1 MSAPEIARSDAPAT
15 VEVAGRPVVV
25 HYGDVVGEYAALRVG
40 ALLVD
45 RSARGR
51 VRITGPRAAEMV
63 AGLVTNDV
71 QSLAPGRGQFA
82 AALTPKGKIVADVRI
97 FAEADSLLVDAPV
110 RAHAGWMAMLRKYV
124 NPRVAPYRDVSS
136 ELRDLGVFGREARR
150 VAALV
155 SGVDAEQ
162 LAALPP
168 YGHVAGRADGDV
180 PITVARV
187 PDLETEGYE
196 LFVPAEH
203 GDALWQRLVAADA
216 TPGGLAAWEIARI
229 EAGRPEWGLDIDDT
243 TIPQEANLD
252 ELHAISYTKGCYV
265 GQEVVARVHFRGH
278 VNRHLRGLLCGDGD
292 PPPPRAVLVDDAG
305 KPIGDVRSSALSPRL
320 GAIAL
325 AMVRREVEPGT
336 TLAARWDGGEARA
349 DVIRLPFPI

>member
-1 MSAPEIARSDAPAT
+1 MSAPGTTRTAAHAT
-15 VEVAGRPVVV
+15 VDVAGQPVVL
-25 HYGDVVGEYAALRVG
+25 HYGDLVGEYAALRMG
-40 ALLVD
+40 ALMVD

-51 VRITGPRAAEMV
+51 VRIEGPRAAEML

-71 QSLAPGRGQFA
+71 LSLVPGRGQYA

-97 FAEADSLLVDAPV
+97 CAEPESLLVDAPA
-110 RAHAGWMAMLRKYV
+110 RAHAGWMAMVRKYV
-124 NPRVAPYRDVSS
+124 NPRLAPYRDVST
-136 ELRDLGVFGREARR
+136 ELRDVGLFGRDARR
-150 VAALV
+150 LTSLA

-168 YGHVAGRADGDV
+168 YGFIPGDGDRAV
-180 PITVARV
+180 AVARV

-196 LFVPAEH
+196 LFVPAAH
-203 GDALWQRLVAADA
+203 FDGLWQRLAAADA

-229 EAGRPEWGLDIDDT
+229 EAGRPEWGLDIDET

-305 KPIGDVRSSALSPRL
+305 KPVGDVRSSALSPRL
-320 GAIAL
+320 GAVAL
-325 AMVRREVEPGT
+325 AMVRREIEPGT
-336 TLAARWDGGEARA
+336 TLAVRWEGGEARA
-349 DVIRLPFPI
+349 DVTRLPFPI